1 MGSRRRGGAGE
12 KITPKRK
19 EKRRWRRRRRG
30 CEGEQKRSGGPWC
43 GPQTHRPEQAK
54 SLAPYPSFV
63 AVLAICQC
71 KTPFWTFKRLQT
83 TRQGT
88 PLCLPSPPLPLAS
101 LAFYPYPFS
110 ISLIFRPPFPTPPAA
125 PTLHLSRTN
134 PHLPLLICSLCA
146 YSVWNKQGAQCSFYW
161 ATMQLDEWAKLTL
174 AAVQWLTAAHAYLPY
189 DAEGC
194 TQLGIYTGWGY

>member
-63 AVLAICQC
+63 AVLEICQC
-71 KTPFWTFKRLQT
+71 KTPFWTFKKLQT

-110 ISLIFRPPFPTPPAA
+110 ISLIFRPPFPTPPC
-125 PTLHLSRTN
+125 S
-134 PHLPLLICSLCA
+134 PHPPSQQNKSTSSPIDLLPLCIQRVEQA
-146 YSVWNKQGAQCSFYW
+146 RR
-161 ATMQLDEWAKLTL
+161 TMFFLLGHH
-174 AAVQWLTAAHAYLPY
+174 AAR
-189 DAEGC
+189 
-194 TQLGIYTGWGY
+194 